1 MRKSLEQLIEISTD
15 VRIFFNVASFVLY
28 SYEDGGY
35 TEFHVKQVKDVA
47 ALERVANGLHISI
60 YHDDIY
66 IIVRISEDY
75 NE

>member
-15 VRIFFNVASFVLY
+15 VRCLVNVASFVLY

-35 TEFHVKQVKDVA
+35 TEFHVSQVRDVA
-47 ALERVANGLHISI
+47 ALVQVANGLRVSL
-60 YHDDIY
+60 YHDANC
-66 IIVRISEDY
+66 IVVRLYEDY